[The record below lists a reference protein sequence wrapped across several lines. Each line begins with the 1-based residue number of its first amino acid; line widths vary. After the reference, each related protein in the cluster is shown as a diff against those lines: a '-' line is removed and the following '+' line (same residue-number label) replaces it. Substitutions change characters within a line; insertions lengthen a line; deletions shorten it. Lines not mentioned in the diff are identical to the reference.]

1 MILRTITNFIEVGL
15 YEERGQKAPYLL
27 RCHVIHTHQDDLLIL
42 NHGVELQGKQG
53 LLQVGQCFKRRGI
66 LDEFI
71 QLTDTV
77 TELLEFDPDTL
88 EEGRR
93 IRRVFALGWDVG

>member
-53 LLQVGQCFKRRGI
+53 LLQVCQGIENRGFV
-66 LDEFI
+66 DEFV
-71 QLTDTV
+71 QLANTV
-77 TELLEFDPDTL
+77 IELL
-88 EEGRR
+88 
-93 IRRVFALGWDVG
+93 